1 VGAVIE
7 VDSLTKRFG
16 RTVAV
21 DGLTFTVSRGSIVG
35 FLGPN
40 GSGKTT
46 TLRVLLG
53 LTSPTAGRVTVEGR
67 PFGALPDPAGGVGAM
82 LDAAQFHPGRTGR
95 DHLRVFATAAGAP
108 GSRVEYLLRLVGLDG
123 AAARR
128 VRGYS
133 LGMRQRLGLATALL
147 GDPRILILDEPA
159 NGLDPQGIRWL
170 RDFLR
175 ARRDEGRTV
184 LIASHVLSEVAQI
197 ADHVVVVNRGR
208 LAVQGS
214 LDDITSA
221 AHRPVRVRSADPRG
235 LARALAA
242 RGIAARDDSAG
253 WLVAGGTSPEDVGA
267 VAVAERI
274 AIHEMTAPAPS
285 LEDVF
290 LRLTTTAGDAAGSTA
305 GSTAGNTEIP

>member
-1 VGAVIE
+1 LGAVIE

-21 DGLTFTVSRGSIVG
+21 DGLSFAVSRGSIVG

-46 TLRVLLG
+46 TVRMLLG
-53 LTSPTAGRVTVEGR
+53 LTAPTSGRATVEGR
-67 PFGALPDPAGGVGAM
+67 PYAVLPDPVGGVGAM

-95 DHLRVFATAAGAP
+95 DHLRVFAAAAGVP
-108 GSRVEYLLRLVGLDG
+108 GPRVESLLRLVDLEE
-123 AAARR
+123 AAGRR
-128 VRGYS
+128 VRSYS

-184 LIASHVLSEVAQI
+184 LVSSHVLSEVAQI
-197 ADHVVVVNRGR
+197 VDHVVVVNRGR
-208 LAVQGS
+208 LVIEGRLA
-214 LDDITSA
+214 DITSA
-221 AHRPVRVRSADPRG
+221 AHRPVRVRCADPRR

-242 RGIAARDDSAG
+242 RGIAASDDGGG
-253 WLVAGGTSPEDVGA
+253 WLVAGDTSAENVGA

-274 AIHEMTAPAPS
+274 AIHEMTASAPT

-290 LRLTTTAGDAAGSTA
+290 LRLTASAGQAG
-305 GSTAGNTEIP
+305 PR